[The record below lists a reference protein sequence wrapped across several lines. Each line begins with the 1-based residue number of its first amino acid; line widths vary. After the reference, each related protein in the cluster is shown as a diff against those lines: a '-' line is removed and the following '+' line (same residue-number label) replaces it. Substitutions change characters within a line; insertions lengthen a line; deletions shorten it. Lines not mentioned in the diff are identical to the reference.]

1 MEKEERRS
9 GIHAIIYDVAKEPDD
24 YVKEEEKKRSVAE
37 DVVVMRVDSEKQG
50 IATEEKRSRI
60 VAVEEKRNEVERQM
74 MATEEESMR
83 CFNAEEAQS
92 EAYETQ
98 MMAKE
103 EENSRYVTAEEAQ
116 REAYEAQMMAK
127 EEENSRCVAVE
138 EVQREDNEAQM
149 MAKEEERMRVLLAE
163 EEKLLDACLEQ
174 VIDELLYCHVEDVTI
189 DVLEESKL
197 VEIAKIQTLL
207 QVEEHGVEVTDDVV
221 IDDPPSVA
229 VDGIEEISVVN
240 QSGDVTYNFDEM
252 LQKWNKYCCK
262 SDVKYFVDL
271 RKKVRVIARY
281 LLLESFIAFALFSD
295 GSSKNP
301 KYLSGIDVSQR
312 IRRQ

>member
-9 GIHAIIYDVAKEPDD
+9 GIHAITYDVAKEPDD

-116 REAYEAQMMAK
+116 RE
-127 EEENSRCVAVE
+127 
-138 EVQREDNEAQM
+138 D
-149 MAKEEERMRVLLAE
+149 
-163 EEKLLDACLEQ
+163 
-174 VIDELLYCHVEDVTI
+174 
-189 DVLEESKL
+189 
-197 VEIAKIQTLL
+197 
-207 QVEEHGVEVTDDVV
+207 
-221 IDDPPSVA
+221 
-229 VDGIEEISVVN
+229 
-240 QSGDVTYNFDEM
+240 
-252 LQKWNKYCCK
+252 
-262 SDVKYFVDL
+262 
-271 RKKVRVIARY
+271 
-281 LLLESFIAFALFSD
+281 SFISL
-295 GSSKNP
+295 P
-301 KYLSGIDVSQR
+301 LSNKTIPYSFQR
-312 IRRQ
+312 

>member
-9 GIHAIIYDVAKEPDD
+9 GIHAITYDVAKEPDD

-163 EEKLLDACLEQ
+163 EEKLLDACLEHMIFPAAYYPKEPLHNKQ
-174 VIDELLYCHVEDVTI
+174 KNIRSVLSKEKCDNDET
-189 DVLEESKL
+189 S
-197 VEIAKIQTLL
+197 
-207 QVEEHGVEVTDDVV
+207 HGVAS
-221 IDDPPSVA
+221 I
-229 VDGIEEISVVN
+229 INI
-240 QSGDVTYNFDEM
+240 
-252 LQKWNKYCCK
+252 LQGTN
-262 SDVKYFVDL
+262 SPVHFGPL
-271 RKKVRVIARY
+271 
-281 LLLESFIAFALFSD
+281 
-295 GSSKNP
+295 
-301 KYLSGIDVSQR
+301 QTT
-312 IRRQ
+312 